1 VVGAFEDLHR
11 DRVTEALNAVLGEER
26 GAELLAQGAA
36 MDEHGAV
43 LAARAAAAGALADK
57 PARDAAPQDVAVV
70 GGNVFRREGDVWA
83 IAYGG
88 SWIRLRDTK
97 GLRYLAKL
105 LAQPGR
111 EVHVADLAAEGTG
124 GESAPTSGS
133 AGEVLDPAAKA
144 AYARRLTEL
153 DAEVAEATEW
163 HDTERAAQAR
173 AEIDALIQQLAG
185 AYGLGGRARTM
196 TDPVERIRKAVTNR
210 IRDSLDRIAAEHE
223 TLGRHLANAIH
234 TGTFCSYAPER
245 PTPWGP

>member
-1 VVGAFEDLHR
+1 
-11 DRVTEALNAVLGEER
+11 
-26 GAELLAQGAA
+26 
-36 MDEHGAV
+36 
-43 LAARAAAAGALADK
+43 
-57 PARDAAPQDVAVV
+57 
-70 GGNVFRREGDVWA
+70 
-83 IAYGG
+83 
-88 SWIRLRDTK
+88 
-97 GLRYLAKL
+97 
-105 LAQPGR
+105 
-111 EVHVADLAAEGTG
+111 
-124 GESAPTSGS
+124 
-133 AGEVLDPAAKA
+133 VLDPAAKA

-173 AEIDALIQQLAG
+173 AEIDALTEQLAG

-234 TGTFCSYAPER
+234 TGTFCSYTPER